1 MYTNYK
7 YSVKEVLIWT
17 RLEILWFFIL
27 AIAYTALYEV
37 AGWHWMEIP
46 WTPLALVGT
55 AVAFL
60 IGFQNN
66 AAYGRAWEARKI
78 WGGIV
83 NTSRSWAIMAHDLVT
98 NEHAELPVSMEE
110 LAQHRTRL
118 IHRHIAWLTALRH
131 AMRVKKSWEVFVES
145 RTSKEWYEKVVL
157 PERDRSVEEDLKP
170 LLSQDEYQHVLGKTN
185 KAVAIMALQSNDIRE
200 LKERG
205 LIWSFAFLKF
215 QDLLVD
221 LVALQGK
228 SERIKNF
235 PYPRQYATI
244 GHDLVRLL
252 ILLMPMGLI
261 PQFARIGESMSDSYP
276 IAGEYFVWLAV
287 PLIVTVAWIFHTMFR
302 IGTTGENPFEGSA
315 NDVPISTIA
324 RGIEIDMREINGE
337 AESQIPEPLPTMH
350 NVQM

>member
-17 RLEILWFFIL
+17 RQEILLFFIL
-27 AIAYTALYEV
+27 ALVYTALYEL
-37 AGWHWMEIP
+37 AGWRWMEIP

-83 NTSRSWAIMAHDLVT
+83 NTSRTWAIMVRDLID
-98 NEHAELPVSMEE
+98 NEHAEHAVSEEE
-110 LAQHRTRL
+110 LARHHSRL

-131 AMRVKKSWEVFVES
+131 AMRAKKSWEIFVEH

-157 PERDRSVEEDLKP
+157 PERDTSVEDDLQP
-170 LLSQDEYQHVLGKTN
+170 LLSESDYQYILTRTN
-185 KAVAIMALQSNDIRE
+185 KAVAIMTLQSSDVRQ

-205 LIWSFAFLKF
+205 LIWEFAFLKL
-215 QDLLVD
+215 QDLIQELI
-221 LVALQGK
+221 ALQGK

-244 GHDLVRLL
+244 GHDLVRLF
-252 ILLMPMGLI
+252 ILLMPLGLV
-261 PQFARIGESMSDSYP
+261 PQFSRLGEKLSANYP
-276 IAGEYFVWLAV
+276 MTGNYFVWLAV
-287 PLIVTVAWIFHTMFR
+287 PLIVTVAWVFHTMFR

-324 RGIEIDMREINGE
+324 RGIEIDLREINGE
-337 AESQIPEPLPTMH
+337 SALQIPDPLPTVH